1 MLIGDKRTLP
11 FGGLHCF
18 ADAAGSKLRDRA
30 EKHLKA
36 QGFPITKLKA
46 LSEAEVT
53 DLALKLGMPE
63 SGAGGFADNSQSPAG
78 RQAALDWIDANGG
91 DSAKLQTLD
100 DATLAYLVEWV
111 AGLAGV
117 APPAGV
123 QQFSDRNRCP
133 RPAPRAL
140 SGERQADDDAK
151 RHAAKRNA
159 ERKRTYDRQDR
170 ERNGNRGA

>member
-100 DATLAYLVEWV
+100 DA
-111 AGLAGV
+111 
-117 APPAGV
+117 
-123 QQFSDRNRCP
+123 
-133 RPAPRAL
+133 
-140 SGERQADDDAK
+140 K